1 MSDRIT
7 AVEAYQNAIVK
18 GEDDS
23 VAGYLADNVVVESQF
38 GRAEGVEG
46 TLALL
51 HEPRIAGLLAAGPH
65 WTEPAESGDTIT
77 VTARLPATA
86 PFGGV
91 EFVFTFTGAKISR
104 VEQQTLPGAPVP
116 PAELRLTD
124 EIKNAVN
131 GAFDN
136 QTPMM
141 IAYSDGDGEI
151 HLSFRGTIQAYSD
164 DQLAVWARDPEGGLP
179 RHISARPKV
188 TLFYHDPKTRTTYTF
203 YGRAR
208 IADDPDARTAVF
220 DGSPA
225 RERQMDFRRG
235 GVAIIVDL
243 DKVEGRGPAGRIL
256 MLRSLGDVHRRKTG
270 TDTDLV
276 LAVCGELTATVNT
289 SGQSSPLAVEHVQM

>member
-46 TLALL
+46 ALALL

-77 VTARLPATA
+77 VTARFPATA

-91 EFVFTFTGAKISR
+91 EFVFTFSGAKISR
-104 VEQQTLPGAPVP
+104 VEQQTLPGAPVA

-141 IAYSDGDGEI
+141 IAYSDGEGEI

-235 GVAIIVDL
+235 GVAVIVDL
-243 DKVEGRGPAGRIL
+243 DKIEGRGPAGRIL
-256 MLRSLGDVHRRKTG
+256 MLRSLGDVHRRKTA

-276 LAVCGELTATVNT
+276 LAVRGELTATVNT

>member
-18 GEDDS
+18 GEDDG

-46 TLALL
+46 ALALL

-65 WTEPAESGDTIT
+65 WTEPAENGDTIT
-77 VTARLPATA
+77 VTAQLPATA

-91 EFVFTFTGAKISR
+91 EFMFTFSGAKISR

-116 PAELRLTD
+116 AAELRLTD

-179 RHISARPKV
+179 RHIPARPKV

-208 IADDPDARTAVF
+208 IADDSDTRSAVF
-220 DGSPA
+220 DNSPA
-225 RERQMDFRRG
+225 REQQMDFRHG

-256 MLRSLGDVHRRKTG
+256 MLRS
-270 TDTDLV
+270 
-276 LAVCGELTATVNT
+276 
-289 SGQSSPLAVEHVQM
+289 

>member
-1 MSDRIT
+1 MNDRIT

-18 GEDDS
+18 GDDDS
-23 VAGYLADNVVVESQF
+23 VAGYLADDLIVESQF
-38 GRAEGVEG
+38 GRAEGVEEA
-46 TLALL
+46 LALL
-51 HEPRIAGLLAAGPH
+51 REPRIAGLLAAGPH
-65 WTEPAESGDTIT
+65 WTEPEEDGDTIT

-91 EFVFTFTGAKISR
+91 EFVFTFTGPKISR
-104 VEQQTLPGAPVP
+104 VEQQTLAATPVP
-116 PAELRLTD
+116 PTELRLTE

-151 HLSFRGTIQAYSD
+151 HLSFRGTIQAFSD
-164 DQLAVWARDPEGGLP
+164 DQMAVWARDAGGGLP
-179 RHISARPKV
+179 RHIPARPKV

-208 IADDPDARTAVF
+208 IADDKDIRAAVF
-220 DGSPA
+220 DNSPA

-243 DKVEGRGPAGRIL
+243 DKVEGRGPGGRIL
-256 MLRSLGDVHRRKTG
+256 MLRSLSDVHR
-270 TDTDLV
+270 
-276 LAVCGELTATVNT
+276 
-289 SGQSSPLAVEHVQM
+289 

>member
-7 AVEAYQNAIVK
+7 AVEAYQNAIVR
-18 GEDDS
+18 GDDDS
-23 VAGYLADNVVVESQF
+23 VAGYLADSVIVETQF

-46 TLALL
+46 ALALL
-51 HEPRIAGLLAAGPH
+51 HEPRIGGLLAAGPQ

-77 VTARLPATA
+77 VTARFPVTA

-104 VEQQTLPGAPVP
+104 VEQQTISAAPVP

-151 HLSFRGTIQAYSD
+151 HLSFRGTIQAFSD
-164 DQLAVWARDPEGGLP
+164 GQLAVWARDPEGGLP
-179 RHISARPKV
+179 RHISAQPKV
-188 TLFYHDPKTRTTYTF
+188 TLFYHDPKTRATYTF
-203 YGRAR
+203 YGRAW
-208 IADDPDARTAVF
+208 IADDPDMRTAVF
-220 DGSPA
+220 DNSPA

-243 DKVEGRGPAGRIL
+243 DKIEGRGPAGRIL
-256 MLRSLGDVHRRKTG
+256 MLRS
-270 TDTDLV
+270 
-276 LAVCGELTATVNT
+276 
-289 SGQSSPLAVEHVQM
+289 

>member
-7 AVEAYQNAIVK
+7 AVEAYENAIVK
-18 GEDDS
+18 GDDS
-23 VAGYLADNVVVESQF
+23 VAGYLTDDVVVESNF
-38 GRAEGVEG
+38 GRAEGTG
-46 TLALL
+46 AALALL
-51 HEPRIAGLLAAGPH
+51 REPRIAGLLAAGPH
-65 WTEPAESGDTIT
+65 WTEPAVSGDTVT
-77 VTARLPATA
+77 VTAQLPATA

-91 EFVFTFTGAKISR
+91 EFAFTFAGQQIRR
-104 VEQQTLPGAPVP
+104 VEQQTLPAAPVTP
-116 PAELRLTD
+116 SALRLTD
-124 EIKNAVN
+124 DIKTAVN
-131 GAFDN
+131 GALDN

-141 IAYSDGDGEI
+141 IAYSDDAGEI

-208 IADDPDARTAVF
+208 IADDPDTKTAVF

-256 MLRSLGDVHRRKTG
+256 MVRS
-270 TDTDLV
+270 
-276 LAVCGELTATVNT
+276 
-289 SGQSSPLAVEHVQM
+289 

>member
-7 AVEAYQNAIVK
+7 AVDAYQKAIVQ
-18 GEDDS
+18 GDDDS
-23 VAGYLADNVVVESQF
+23 IAGHLADDVVVETQF

-46 TLALL
+46 ALALL
-51 HEPRIAGLLAAGPH
+51 HEPRIAGLLATGAR
-65 WTEPAESGDTIT
+65 WTEPAEGGDTIT
-77 VTARLPATA
+77 VTARFPDTA

-91 EFVFTFTGAKISR
+91 EFVFAFSGAKISR
-104 VEQQTLPGAPVP
+104 VEQQTLPAAPLT
-116 PAELRLTD
+116 PAGLRLTE
-124 EIKNAVN
+124 EIKNTVN

-141 IAYSDGDGEI
+141 IAYGDGDGEI

-164 DQLAVWARDPEGGLP
+164 DQLALWARDPEGGLP
-179 RHISARPKV
+179 RHIIARPKV
-188 TLFYHDPKTRTTYTF
+188 TLFYHDPKTRTSYTF

-208 IADDPDARTAVF
+208 IADDPDAKTAVF
-220 DGSPA
+220 NGSPA

-256 MLRSLGDVHRRKTG
+256 MLRS
-270 TDTDLV
+270 
-276 LAVCGELTATVNT
+276 
-289 SGQSSPLAVEHVQM
+289 

>member
-1 MSDRIT
+1 M
-7 AVEAYQNAIVK
+7 
-18 GEDDS
+18 
-23 VAGYLADNVVVESQF
+23 
-38 GRAEGVEG
+38 
-46 TLALL
+46 
-51 HEPRIAGLLAAGPH
+51 
-65 WTEPAESGDTIT
+65 
-77 VTARLPATA
+77 
-86 PFGGV
+86 
-91 EFVFTFTGAKISR
+91 
-104 VEQQTLPGAPVP
+104 P

-124 EIKNAVN
+124 EIKNTVN

-256 MLRSLGDVHRRKTG
+256 MLRSLGDRSPPKDR

-276 LAVCGELTATVNT
+276 LVVRGELTATVNT
-289 SGQSSPLAVEHVQM
+289 SGQSSPLAVEHVQMQTPSAGGGPAELAAL